1 MNYMIAILPKMAGF
15 LLLVLI
21 GFTASRIGVIKK
33 EAMPSISGF
42 LLKIVLPALTIS
54 LIWENQTTFYT
65 MARYG
70 KMVIAQILMYF
81 IMAAGGIDDLT
92 DHFKQNICFWIHGFS
107 SYRKESTECIY
118 RFCMI

>member
-33 EAMPSISGF
+33 EAMSSISGF

-65 MARYG
+65 MARHC
-70 KMVIAQILMYF
+70 
-81 IMAAGGIDDLT
+81 T
-92 DHFKQNICFWIHGFS
+92 DSHVLHHGSRRYPWKQNLPLKRNNI
-107 SYRKESTECIY
+107 
-118 RFCMI
+118 

>member
-70 KMVIAQILMYF
+70 RRYVCLFHHGSRRYPW
-81 IMAAGGIDDLT
+81 
-92 DHFKQNICFWIHGFS
+92 KQNLPLKRNNI
-107 SYRKESTECIY
+107 
-118 RFCMI
+118 

>member
-70 KMVIAQILMYF
+70 RRYVCLFRISQKKNNIAQTYNNRPY
-81 IMAAGGIDDLT
+81 AARKVI
-92 DHFKQNICFWIHGFS
+92 KIC
-107 SYRKESTECIY
+107 C
-118 RFCMI
+118 

>member
-70 KMVIAQILMYF
+70 RDSHVLHHGSRRYPW
-81 IMAAGGIDDLT
+81 
-92 DHFKQNICFWIHGFS
+92 KQNLPLKRNNI
-107 SYRKESTECIY
+107 
-118 RFCMI
+118 

>member
-1 MNYMIAILPKMAGF
+1 MTRGDYYELYDSNLPKMAGF

-70 KMVIAQILMYF
+70 RMVIAQILMYF
-81 IMAAGGIDDLT
+81 IMQQEVSLEA
-92 DHFKQNICFWIHGFS
+92 
-107 SYRKESTECIY
+107 ESAT
-118 RFCMI
+118 

>member
-65 MARYG
+65 MTRYG
-70 KMVIAQILMYF
+70 RRYVCLFRISQKKIIIHVHNDQLYAVRKV
-81 IMAAGGIDDLT
+81 A
-92 DHFKQNICFWIHGFS
+92 KIC
-107 SYRKESTECIY
+107 Y
-118 RFCMI
+118 

>member
-70 KMVIAQILMYF
+70 RRYVCLFRISQKKIIIQVHNDQLYAVRKV
-81 IMAAGGIDDLT
+81 A
-92 DHFKQNICFWIHGFS
+92 KIC
-107 SYRKESTECIY
+107 Y
-118 RFCMI
+118 

>member
-33 EAMPSISGF
+33 EAMSSISGF

-65 MARYG
+65 MNGPLWQNGHCTDSHVLHHGSRRYPW
-70 KMVIAQILMYF
+70 
-81 IMAAGGIDDLT
+81 
-92 DHFKQNICFWIHGFS
+92 KQNLPLKRNNI
-107 SYRKESTECIY
+107 
-118 RFCMI
+118 

>member
-42 LLKIVLPALTIS
+42 LFEDCVA
-54 LIWENQTTFYT
+54 
-65 MARYG
+65 
-70 KMVIAQILMYF
+70 
-81 IMAAGGIDDLT
+81 GIDNFTDLGKSDYLLYNGPLWQNGHCT
-92 DHFKQNICFWIHGFS
+92 DSHVLHHGSRRYPWKQNLPLKRNNI
-107 SYRKESTECIY
+107 
-118 RFCMI
+118 

>member
-33 EAMPSISGF
+33 EAMSSISGF

-70 KMVIAQILMYF
+70 RMVIAQILMYF
-81 IMAAGGIDDLT
+81 IMAAGGILGSR
-92 DHFKQNICFWIHGFS
+92 ICHLSGTTSNVHRGCSVAVIMDFL
-107 SYRKESTECIY
+107 
-118 RFCMI
+118 

>member
-54 LIWENQTTFYT
+54 LIW
-65 MARYG
+65 
-70 KMVIAQILMYF
+70 
-81 IMAAGGIDDLT
+81 
-92 DHFKQNICFWIHGFS
+92 
-107 SYRKESTECIY
+107 
-118 RFCMI
+118 

>member
-54 LIWENQTTFYT
+54 LIWENQTYT
-65 MARYG
+65 LSLHDALP
-70 KMVIAQILMYF
+70 I
-81 IMAAGGIDDLT
+81 
-92 DHFKQNICFWIHGFS
+92 
-107 SYRKESTECIY
+107 RKSVV
-118 RFCMI
+118 

>member
-70 KMVIAQILMYF
+70 RMVIAQILIVLHHGSRRYPW
-81 IMAAGGIDDLT
+81 
-92 DHFKQNICFWIHGFS
+92 KQNLPLKRNNI
-107 SYRKESTECIY
+107 
-118 RFCMI
+118 

>member
-54 LIWENQTTFYT
+54 LIWEKSDYLLYNGPLWQNGHCTDSHVLHHGSR
-65 MARYG
+65 RYPW
-70 KMVIAQILMYF
+70 
-81 IMAAGGIDDLT
+81 
-92 DHFKQNICFWIHGFS
+92 KQNLPLKRNNI
-107 SYRKESTECIY
+107 
-118 RFCMI
+118 